1 VGADSLTGAGVTG
14 LEEGPS
20 TMIKGLICTPLG
32 RLLEAHPDKRPK
44 LIETA
49 NINLIMDALYPNGV
63 FYARIPPLTQE
74 LWHRMPKKKKTPPQ
88 DPHRN
93 REAEKYQN
101 PIVSREFILAYLTE
115 QGEPRDFKVIA
126 QDCGITDVEEKI
138 ALDRRLFA
146 MVRDHQLM
154 RVGRDKYAPLEEGAL
169 IPGRVTAHKD
179 GFGFLIPDDGS
190 KDLFLSPSEMRVVFH
205 GDRALVRESGLDK
218 RGRRE
223 GQIIK
228 VLEHNTKTI
237 VGRVFFER
245 DVWFVEP
252 EKTQMTQ
259 DILLEPGTVSAK
271 PGQLV
276 VVELTEHPTQRR
288 EARGKIIELLGD
300 HMAPGMEIDVAL
312 RSHNLPHIWPQA
324 VLDEIASWTENVPE
338 SAIAGR
344 KDLRHLPLVTIDG
357 EDARD
362 FDDAIYVEKTKG
374 GYTLYVAIAD
384 VSYYVKPG
392 SALDEEAKLRGT
404 SVYFPAQVIPMLPEV
419 LSNGLCSLKP
429 KVDRLCMVCEM
440 NISNAGIIKHH
451 SIYEAVMNSKAR
463 LTYTKVAAL
472 LSGEPEHGV
481 DEDLVP
487 HVLNAHKLFEH
498 FYEQRLK
505 RGAIDFDTTET
516 KILFDDQRKIS
527 QIVPVTRNQAHRLI
541 EECML
546 AANETVAKFLE
557 ENKISILY
565 RVHDT
570 PNPEK
575 ITALRDFLKP
585 FGLVLGGGDIPT
597 PKNYAQLM
605 EKISPREDKH
615 MLQTVLLRS
624 LNQAI
629 YTPEN
634 IGHFGLAYESYAHFT
649 SPIRRYPDLMVHRAL
664 KAVNARQIDGKI
676 FNHEAMLQLG
686 DHCSMTERRADEAVW
701 DVMAWLKCEY
711 MQEHVGETFEGIIT
725 GVTGFGLFV
734 ELKEIFVEGLVHVSN
749 MKQDH
754 FKHDQIHHM
763 LVGERTGQIL
773 RISDKVRIKV
783 ARVDLD
789 ARKIDFELL
798 EQLSSQQKTL
808 KKAPP
813 SKR

>member
-1 VGADSLTGAGVTG
+1 
-14 LEEGPS
+14 
-20 TMIKGLICTPLG
+20 
-32 RLLEAHPDKRPK
+32 
-44 LIETA
+44 
-49 NINLIMDALYPNGV
+49 
-63 FYARIPPLTQE
+63 
-74 LWHRMPKKKKTPPQ
+74 MPEKKKRPPQ
-88 DPHRN
+88 DPHRS

-101 PIVSREFILAYLTE
+101 PIVSREFILEYLKAE
-115 QGEPRDFKVIA
+115 GEPRSFKQIA
-126 QDCGITDVEEKI
+126 KDCGVEDVEEKI

-154 RVGRDKYAPLEEGAL
+154 RDGRDGYALLEESAL

-179 GFGFLIPDDGS
+179 GFGFLIPDDGG
-190 KDLFLSPSEMRVVFH
+190 KDLFLAPGEMRSVFH

-228 VLEHNTKTI
+228 VLEHNTKQI

-245 DVWFVEP
+245 DIWLVVP
-252 EKTQMTQ
+252 EQTQLTQ
-259 DILLEPGTVSAK
+259 QIILEPGKVGAK

-276 VVELTEHPTQRR
+276 VVEITQYPTQRH
-288 EARGKIIELLGD
+288 EARGMIIEVLGD

-312 RSHNLPHIWPQA
+312 RSHNLPHVWPQA
-324 VLDEIASWTENVPE
+324 VLDEIASWTETVPE

-344 KDLRHLPLVTIDG
+344 KDLRDLPLVTIDG

-392 SALDEEAKLRGT
+392 SALDDEAKLRGT

-440 NISNAGIIKHH
+440 NISNAGMIKHY

-472 LSGEPEHGV
+472 LNGEENHGV
-481 DEDLVP
+481 DQDLIP
-487 HVLNAHKLFEH
+487 HIENAHKLFEH
-498 FYEQRLK
+498 FYAQRLK
-505 RGAIDFDTTET
+505 RGAIDFDSQET
-516 KILFDDQRKIS
+516 KIVFDEKRKIS
-527 QIVPVTRNQAHRLI
+527 QIVPVSRNQAHRLI

-546 AANETVAKFLE
+546 AANETVAKHLE
-557 ENKISILY
+557 ENKIPILY

-575 ITALRDFLKP
+575 ITALRDFLNP
-585 FGLVLGGGDIPT
+585 FGLSLGGGETPT
-597 PKNYAQLM
+597 PKHYSQLLD
-605 EKISPREDKH
+605 KIRTREDKH
-615 MLQTVLLRS
+615 MLETVLLRS

-634 IGHFGLAYESYAHFT
+634 IGHFGLAYESYTHYT

-664 KAVNARQIDGKI
+664 KAIISRKIDDQY
-676 FNHEAMLQLG
+676 FSESAMLGLG

-711 MQEHVGETFEGIIT
+711 MQDRVGESFEGVVT
-725 GVTGFGLFV
+725 GVAGFGIFV
-734 ELKEIFVEGLVHVSN
+734 ELKEIYVEGMVHVSN
-749 MKQDH
+749 LKQDH
-754 FKHDQIHHM
+754 FKHDPTHHM
-763 LVGERTGQIL
+763 LVGERTGQVL
-773 RISDKVRIKV
+773 RLSDKVRVKV

-789 ARKIDFELL
+789 SRKIDFELL

-808 KKAPP
+808 GSGSKAATQSKK
-813 SKR
+813 K

>member
-1 VGADSLTGAGVTG
+1 
-14 LEEGPS
+14 
-20 TMIKGLICTPLG
+20 M
-32 RLLEAHPDKRPK
+32 PDKKKRP
-44 LIETA
+44 L
-49 NINLIMDALYPNGV
+49 
-63 FYARIPPLTQE
+63 
-74 LWHRMPKKKKTPPQ
+74 Q
-88 DPHRN
+88 DPHQS

-101 PIVSREFILAYLTE
+101 PIVSREFILEYLKE
-115 QGEPRDFKVIA
+115 QGEPRTFKDMADDF
-126 QDCGITDVEEKI
+126 GIDDVEQKI

-154 RVGRDKYAPLEEGAL
+154 RVNRDSYAPLDEGEL
-169 IPGRVTAHKD
+169 IPGRITAHKD
-179 GFGFLIPDDGS
+179 GFGFLIPDDGG
-190 KDLFLSPSEMRVVFH
+190 KDLFISPGEMRVVFH
-205 GDRALVRESGLDK
+205 GDRVLAREIGVDK

-228 VLEHNTKTI
+228 VLEHNTKQI

-245 DVWFVEP
+245 DRWFVVP
-252 EKTQMTQ
+252 EQTQLTQ
-259 DILLEPGTVSAK
+259 DIILEPGKVGAK

-276 VVELTEHPTQRR
+276 VVDITQPPTQRH
-288 EARGKIIELLGD
+288 EARGMIIEVLGD

-312 RSHNLPHIWPQA
+312 RSHNLPHIWPEA
-324 VLDEIASWTENVPE
+324 VLAEISTWKETVPE
-338 SAIAGR
+338 SAYAGR
-344 KDLRHLPLVTIDG
+344 KDLRDLPLVTIDG

-362 FDDAIYVEKTKG
+362 FDDAIFVEKTKG

-392 SALDEEAKLRGT
+392 SALDDEAKLRGT

-429 KVDRLCMVCEM
+429 NVDRLCMVCEM

-451 SIYEAVMNSKAR
+451 DIYEAVMNSKAR

-472 LSGEPEHGV
+472 LNGEENHGV
-481 DEDLVP
+481 PEDLIP
-487 HVLNAHKLFEH
+487 HVQNVHKLFEH

-505 RGAIDFDTTET
+505 RGAIDFDSTET
-516 KILFDDQRKIS
+516 KIVFDDLRKI
-527 QIVPVTRNQAHRLI
+527 QKIVPVSRNQAHRLI

-546 AANETVAKFLE
+546 AANETVAKWLE
-557 ENKISILY
+557 EKEIPILY

-585 FGLVLGGGDIPT
+585 FGLTLSGGETPT
-597 PKNYAQLM
+597 PKEYSKLL
-605 EKISPREDKH
+605 EKIRVRDDKH
-615 MLQTVLLRS
+615 MLETVVLRS

-634 IGHFGLAYESYAHFT
+634 IGHFGLAYESYTHFT

-664 KAVNARQIDGKI
+664 KAIIARKIDREY
-676 FNHEAMLQLG
+676 FSPNAMLSLG

-711 MQEHVGETFEGIIT
+711 MQDHVGETFDGVIT
-725 GVTGFGLFV
+725 GVAGFGVFV
-734 ELKEIFVEGLVHVSN
+734 ELKEIFVEGMIHVSN
-749 MKQDH
+749 LKQDH
-754 FKHDQIHHM
+754 FKHDPTHHM
-763 LVGERTGQIL
+763 LVGERTGQVL

-798 EQLSSQQKTL
+798 EQLTSQQITL
-808 KKAPP
+808 GRTSSREGAPAKKPKRSDREEAKPAKK
-813 SKR
+813 SKKPNRSREKKPEKSSRKKGK